1 MNLIKQLLSSKK
13 AIAAVTGVL
22 VSVVGRWGLDLPVDA
37 VNQIVGVIAAY
48 IVGQGI
54 ADAGKEAV
62 RLQNAADQAGPRT

>member
-1 MNLIKQLLSSKK
+1 MNFIKQLLSSKK

-22 VSVVGRWGLDLPVDA
+22 VSVVGRWGLDLPPDA

-48 IVGQGI
+48 ILGQGI

-62 RLQNAADQAGPRT
+62 RLQAEADQTTPQV